1 MDSHERIT
9 QRYQGRQGR
18 AYHEVKR
25 GIPDVAFPWVAT
37 SRAAQL
43 ARFVTPHDTVLEY
56 GVGSGWNLAGLP
68 CGRKLGYDLHQG
80 LRPVLERQGIEF
92 VEDLSTMADGSVDV
106 VLCRHVL
113 EHTPDPLAALSRIH
127 RVLRVD
133 GRLVLIVPYEFS
145 RRGRRFD
152 PEEPN
157 HHVYAWNVQTL
168 GNLVTDAGF
177 TVQRA
182 GLGRYGYDRFAAV
195 WAVRLRMGRLGFRV
209 IRRLGQCL
217 VPLREVHLLA
227 VKPGRES

>member
-25 GIPDVAFPWVAT
+25 GIPDVALPWVAA

-43 ARFVTPHDTVLEY
+43 AHFVTPRDAVLEY
-56 GVGSGWNLAGLP
+56 GVGSGWNLAVLP
-68 CGRKLGYDLHQG
+68 CGRKLGYDVHRG

-92 VEDLSTMADGSVDV
+92 VEDLNTVADGSIDV

-113 EHTPDPLAALSRIH
+113 EHTPDPLAVLSRI
-127 RVLRVD
+127 LRLLREG
-133 GRLVLIVPYEFS
+133 GRLVLIVPYEFG

-152 PEEPN
+152 PDEPN

-177 TVQRA
+177 LVQRA
-182 GLGRYGYDRFAAV
+182 GLGRYGYDRFAAA
-195 WAVRLRMGRLGFRV
+195 WAVRLRAGRIGFGV

-217 VPLREVHLLA
+217 VPLREVRLLA
-227 VKPGRES
+227 VKPGRGS